1 MEGATRTED
10 FVVRDAMA
18 GAGAGPA
25 RVGAAAAAADDSFG
39 ADLYRVL
46 SPAADNTVFSPV
58 SIAAAL
64 RLALIGA
71 RGETAAQIA
80 AALHLPGPEAAA
92 DGLRLLSA
100 AVAQAGAP
108 PGSPAGADS
117 GHGGDSAHGGDSGPG
132 GAVTLRAPNTMWI
145 QAGLPLEPSFTS
157 QIQDAGAVTVRQA
170 DFRAEPEAARTE
182 INRLI
187 AEQTANKITGL
198 LGPGTVGALTRLVLA
213 SAVYLKAAWATPFP
227 GSATTDAPF
236 HPDGDGGGPAL
247 TVRMMR
253 LTASLPYVRGP
264 GYQAV
269 LLPYA
274 AGRLAMAVVLPDG
287 PLAAL
292 TPRLAGRGVGGLL
305 QEAARQRVALALPK
319 FRQRSAFGLIPALR
333 QLGIDA
339 AFTDRADFGGITR
352 AEPLSISAVV
362 HQAYIDVDEQGTEA
376 AAATAITMRPMAAM
390 RQPEPVTMTVD
401 RPFLFAIIDTP
412 SGLPLFLGQ
421 VARPATG

>member
-1 MEGATRTED
+1 VIRWEGTTRTED

-18 GAGAGPA
+18 GAGAGSA
-25 RVGAAAAAADDSFG
+25 RVAAAAAAADGAFA

-46 SPAADNTVFSPV
+46 GPAADNTVFSPV

-80 AALHLPGPEAAA
+80 AALHLTGPEAAA

-100 AVAQAGAP
+100 AVAQAGDDT
-108 PGSPAGADS
+108 GDTS
-117 GHGGDSAHGGDSGPG
+117 HGGDD
-132 GAVTLRAPNTMWI
+132 GAVTFRAPNTMWV
-145 QAGLPLEPSFTS
+145 QAGLPLEPSFTT
-157 QIQDAGAVTVRQA
+157 QIQDAAAVTVRQA

-187 AEQTANKITGL
+187 AEQTADKITGL
-198 LGPGTVGALTRLVLA
+198 LGPGTVSPLTRLVLA

-227 GSATTDAPF
+227 GSATRDAPF

-269 LLPYA
+269 VLPYQ

-287 PLAAL
+287 PLSAL

-319 FRQRSAFGLIPALR
+319 FRQRASFGLVPALR
-333 QLGIDA
+333 QLGIEA
-339 AFTDRADFGGITR
+339 AFTDRADFSGITP

-376 AAATAITMRPMAAM
+376 AAATAITMRPMAAI

-401 RPFLFAIIDTP
+401 RPFLFAIVDP
-412 SGLPLFLGQ
+412 ASGLPLFLGQ
-421 VARPATG
+421 VVRPAPG

>member
-1 MEGATRTED
+1 MGGATRTED

-18 GAGAGPA
+18 GAGARPA
-25 RVGAAAAAADDSFG
+25 RAAAAAAAADDAFG

-71 RGETAAQIA
+71 RGGTAAQIA
-80 AALHLPGPEAAA
+80 AALHLTGPEAAA

-100 AVAQAGAP
+100 AVAQAG
-108 PGSPAGADS
+108 D
-117 GHGGDSAHGGDSGPG
+117 DT
-132 GAVTLRAPNTMWI
+132 GAVTFRAPNTMWV

-157 QIQDAGAVTVRQA
+157 QIQDAAAVTVRQA

-198 LGPGTVGALTRLVLA
+198 LGPGTVSPLTRLVLA

-227 GSATTDAPF
+227 GSATRDAPF
-236 HPDGDGGGPAL
+236 HPDGDGGPAL

-269 LLPYA
+269 VLPYQ

-287 PLAAL
+287 PLPAL

-319 FRQRSAFGLIPALR
+319 FRQRASFGLVPALR
-333 QLGIDA
+333 QLGIEA
-339 AFTDRADFGGITR
+339 AFTDRADFSGITP

-376 AAATAITMRPMAAM
+376 AAATAITMRPMAII

-401 RPFLFAIIDTP
+401 RPFLFAIIDTA

-421 VARPATG
+421 VVRPAAG